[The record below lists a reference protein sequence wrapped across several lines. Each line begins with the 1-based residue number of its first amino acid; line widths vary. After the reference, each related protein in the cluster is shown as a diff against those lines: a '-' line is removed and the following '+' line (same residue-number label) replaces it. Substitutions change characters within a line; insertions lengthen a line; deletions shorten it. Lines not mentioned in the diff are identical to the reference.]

1 MVPADQAARDDVSLL
16 ALRYAAAVRDGDSE
30 RTTARLYRFNTV
42 PRTPAHAGLLGDPVA
57 ARQLLLAAAG
67 LDRRGASGGFTLT
80 TPQAN
85 NGWLY
90 WRSSNGPRSGAWRT
104 NDADRTPA
112 MRKLYVTA
120 KLDHLPLALRA
131 VFQAAHGADV
141 SVVKFGAD
149 YVNLRRPDRIVL
161 YTRGREHADQVEA
174 GLRAALDGVPADT
187 LPFAERIS
195 AAVFTGLDPPAS
207 AGPASAERP
216 AAPHAAPPAASPA
229 GRRVPAQSAVP
240 AGTSWR
246 GWVCRNVAQAL
257 HLAPQDNAEL
267 AVAGAIQR
275 CRQLGLDP
283 STWAVGDGFFAE
295 LSGAA

>member
-1 MVPADQAARDDVSLL
+1 VPADQPARDDVSLL
-16 ALRYAAAVRDGDSE
+16 ALRYAAAVRDGDSD

-42 PRTPAHAGLLGDPVA
+42 PRTPAHVRLLGDPVA
-57 ARQLLLAAAG
+57 ARQLLIAAAG

-80 TPQAN
+80 TAQA

-90 WRSSNGPRSGAWRT
+90 WRSSSGPRSGALRT
-104 NDADRTPA
+104 HGADHSPA
-112 MRKLYVTA
+112 IRKLYVTA

-141 SVVKFGAD
+141 TVVKFGAD

-161 YTRGREHADQVEA
+161 YTRGREHAEQVEA
-174 GLRAALDGVPADT
+174 GLRSALDGVPADA

-207 AGPASAERP
+207 SVPARAEG
-216 AAPHAAPPAASPA
+216 HAAPPAASPA
-229 GRRVPAQSAVP
+229 EGPAQAQSAVA

-246 GWVCRNVAQAL
+246 GWLCRSVAQAL
-257 HLAPQDNAEL
+257 DRAPHDSAEL

-283 STWAVGDGFFAE
+283 ATWAVDDCFFAE

>member
-16 ALRYAAAVRDGDSE
+16 ALRYAAAVRDSDSE

-42 PRTPAHAGLLGDPVA
+42 PRTPGHVRLLGDPVA
-57 ARQLLLAAAG
+57 ARQLLIAAAG
-67 LDRRGASGGFTLT
+67 LDRRGASGGFTMT
-80 TPQAN
+80 TAQAN

-90 WRSSNGPRSGAWRT
+90 WRSSSGPRSGAGRT
-104 NDADRTPA
+104 NGADHTPA

-131 VFQAAHGADV
+131 VFQAAHRADV

-149 YVNLRRPDRIVL
+149 YANLRRPDRIVL
-161 YTRGREHADQVEA
+161 YTRGREHAEQVEA

-187 LPFAERIS
+187 LPFAERIC
-195 AAVFTGLDPPAS
+195 AAVFTGLDPPPS
-207 AGPASAERP
+207 AGPASAEG
-216 AAPHAAPPAASPA
+216 PAASPG
-229 GRRVPAQSAVP
+229 GRRVPAPSAVP

-257 HLAPQDNAEL
+257 HQAPPDNAEL

-283 STWAVGDGFFAE
+283 ATWAVGDCFFAE